1 MNIWLNFQVGGGA
14 STIENILRSCT
25 NLDCKPVQGGFD
37 TTNNAVTSHAFNKQ
51 WHPKT
56 KAELLAHDYVAYPD
70 NVFTPNVPMM
80 DMKGKEVLEYCN
92 SQPGKQIYIG
102 PSNDISS
109 EFSIMTL
116 QKVPEYPDWFLPK
129 QNSSQWK
136 NTGELERWQLR
147 EYISMYLMDWYLPE
161 MTTQWETADRLG
173 MLCLDTLTDIF
184 SDFERSV
191 RIVTEYTGC
200 KITNETKFKSMCEHW
215 SNGQEKIWQDW
226 NNYVKYK
233 REKPSKL
240 AGDVVHEAMIQYH
253 LRQQGVELKCWGLNT
268 FPDSKGL
275 KQYYE

>member
-25 NLDCKPVQGGFD
+25 NLDCKPVEGGFD
-37 TTNNAVTSHAFNKQ
+37 TTSSAVTSHAFNKQ

-56 KAELLAHDYVAYPD
+56 KAGLLAHDYVEYPD
-70 NVFTPNVPMM
+70 NVFTPNVPMI

-109 EFSIMTL
+109 EFSIITL
-116 QKVPEYPDWFLPK
+116 QKVPDYPDWFLPK

-136 NTGELERWQLR
+136 NTGELERWELR

-191 RIVTEYTGC
+191 RIITEYTGC

-253 LRQQGVELKCWGLNT
+253 LRQQGVQLKCWGLNT
-268 FPDSKGL
+268 FPDSEGL